1 MNYVLWEIS
10 YANIHMMLADSVY
23 FSTKSADNEQDAE
36 GGQNKNL
43 SFSGFMSAMH
53 SIKK

>member
-1 MNYVLWEIS
+1 
-10 YANIHMMLADSVY
+10 MMLADSVY

-36 GGQNKNL
+36 GGHKNL

-53 SIKK
+53 SIKN